1 MNTPTLGEARFA
13 SSKSHTTSDE
23 VRIPDQIEVGAEKL
37 SKTSK
42 PNLAQ
47 FAEIDSLVYCLD
59 GFAGW
64 DPKHRSRWVALIALF
79 GVLAL
84 IGAAPI
90 TTFELSK
97 QFRRSLQQLAVELIK
112 DGLQYSD

>member
-1 MNTPTLGEARFA
+1 MRTNTRPKCGRSSLHSDFPFLINTPTLGEARFA

-23 VRIPDQIEVGAEKL
+23 VRIPERIEVGAEKL

-64 DPKHRSRWVALIALF
+64 DPKHRIKV
-79 GVLAL
+79 G
-84 IGAAPI
+84 GADRVV
-90 TTFELSK
+90 
-97 QFRRSLQQLAVELIK
+97 RRPGT
-112 DGLQYSD
+112 DWRCSDNDI